1 LPIYRQHQIYLREEI
16 EIAQST
22 MTGWAGKCSRL
33 LQPLIESLQQDIF
46 SSNQRYLPLDLARQ
60 TGRILHML
68 GMGGPYGETEPPA
81 VCYFYSP
88 DPKGQRQ
95 KKHF

>member
-1 LPIYRQHQIYLREEI
+1 MLQIITAINRELATRYI
-16 EIAQST
+16 LKQSKVLAP
-22 MTGWAGKCSRL
+22 GLGKTK
-33 LQPLIESLQQDIF
+33 
-46 SSNQRYLPLDLARQ
+46 